1 MSCFFSVLEPGSFFS
16 SEGAA
21 GAGGDDPVGIVDGG
35 GSGWMDLNIGNVLKY
50 KRLKWQLVIYL
61 GRKVSGWLK
70 IRRWLKTWWRRLRCR
85 ALSTS
90 AEGALSVEARPVKGK
105 VGSN

>member
-35 GSGWMDLNIGNVLKY
+35 GWMVNIGKFESMQVEI
-50 KRLKWQLVIYL
+50 QSSQMSGIIYL
-61 GRKVSGWLK
+61 GRKVGGWLK

-90 AEGALSVEARPVKGK
+90 AKGALSVEARPVKGK
-105 VGSN
+105 VG